1 MKISFLRI
9 WLATALLASVLPA
22 FSQTPAASTGGESA
36 RQTVKPRTLSTANAP
51 HLGDF
56 DQMLERRV
64 IRIYAPYSR

>member
-36 RQTVKPRTLSTANAP
+36 SRPSSRAP
-51 HLGDF
+51 
-56 DQMLERRV
+56 
-64 IRIYAPYSR
+64 